1 MGGMDASIPRAEVGV
16 VLKAPV
22 MSCRALFCAHS
33 RVVLINEDF
42 PSQNAMLPYVAIG
55 SIVPRYICLRQSWL
69 MLLIQFP
76 SMQMASVA
84 FEAFDAA
91 IWVCSWNFRCRS
103 NQSPRYLMQLDGVT
117 SFCSPG
123 LFGGMCMDGLL
134 FRFLDFVKCIS
145 SFLTWSICSPL
156 CKSHLCVSL
165 NAIVFICVVEIRS
178 GPDTRIAPSS
188 TYSVIGE
195 SVMFSSLAR
204 ELSSGDSSM
213 HFLVL
218 RCTSPIIGE
227 VTYDASIGEMHKPC
241 GTVVRIGWSSSLLPS
256 RQMVVH
262 QSCRKVCTHCTIGS
276 GKCCEWSVS
285 SRCEWGMVLK
295 NPVMSNVRIEALRLW
310 FHAISMSCTVQ
321 RRASSA
327 DLLGMPP
334 NWDDGKRLC
343 LAAMCDSRHACMH
356 SRTLPSTSSSCMRW
370 YECGNE

>member
-1 MGGMDASIPRAEVGV
+1 MGGMDALMARAEVGV
-16 VLKAPV
+16 VLKATV
-22 MSCRALFCAHS
+22 MSHRALFCVHS

-55 SIVPRYICLRQSWL
+55 SIAPRYICLRQSWL
-69 MLLIQFP
+69 MPLIEFP

-91 IWVCSWNFRCRS
+91 ILVCSWNFRCRS

-156 CKSHLCVSL
+156 CESHLCVSL
-165 NAIVFICVVEIRS
+165 NAIVFICVVAIRS
-178 GPDTRIAPSS
+178 GPDARIAPSS
-188 TYSVIGE
+188 TYRVIGE

-213 HFLVL
+213 CFLVL
-218 RCTSPIIGE
+218 RCTSPIISE
-227 VTYDASIGEMHKPC
+227 VKYAARIGETHKPC
-241 GTVVRIGWSSSLLPS
+241 GTPVCIGQSSSLLPS

-262 QSCRKVCTHCTIGS
+262 RSCRKVCTHCTIGS
-276 GKCCEWSVS
+276 GKCCEQSMS

-295 NPVMSNVRIEALRLW
+295 NPVMSNVRIEALCLW
-310 FHAISMSCTVQ
+310 FHAVSMSCTAQ

-327 DLLGMPP
+327 ESHLLPHG
-334 NWDDGKRLC
+334 
-343 LAAMCDSRHACMH
+343 
-356 SRTLPSTSSSCMRW
+356 CMRMW
-370 YECGNE
+370 QCGFPPVVTCVTWGTG